1 MPIKLSVCYR
11 EKTLNVLEIV
21 NSLDEDRP
29 TSHREREN
37 RPSHLTP
44 SKTSGT
50 TLNHLAKPLGG
61 IFFDSFYE
69 NSLKQVWRNTEYV

>member
-1 MPIKLSVCYR
+1 MALPFSKLSVCYR
-11 EKTLNVLEIV
+11 EKTLNILEIV

-29 TSHREREN
+29 TSHREN

-50 TLNHLAKPLGG
+50 ILDYLAFGWDV
-61 IFFDSFYE
+61 IFTVFME
-69 NSLKQVWRNTEYV
+69 IA